1 MNSPTT
7 LKAGVEASKDFDA
20 FTWMLPNF
28 LDGFYHQPDSALLE
42 EEPPLVTG
50 RMEQGEVIDAY
61 VAATAETLAR
71 QFRFPVPKWVFGAG
85 RICEEPFFTMHTPAG
100 RAFVLAYTPAAFK
113 NRQLFV
119 GVEPLSR
126 V

>member
-1 MNSPTT
+1 MTLQTT
-7 LKAGVEASKDFDA
+7 LKTGVEASKTFTDFKDM
-20 FTWMLPNF
+20 FPNF
-28 LDGFYHQPDSALLE
+28 LDRFYFKPDSALIE
-42 EEPPLVTG
+42 EEPLLVAG

-71 QFRFPVPKWVFGAG
+71 QFRFPVPKWVYGPG
-85 RICEEPFFTMHTPAG
+85 RICQKPFFTMHTPAG
-100 RAFVLAYTPAAFK
+100 RAFVLAYTPPAFK

-119 GVEPLSR
+119 GIEPLSR